1 MIKSISVLHEP
12 SQNEPF
18 LILLKPRGL
27 PSAPLKDG
35 DESAYTQAENLF
47 PELRNVVG
55 KKIVEH
61 GLVHRIDTETQ
72 GLLLIASSQAF
83 YDYMQDVQN
92 KGLFIKTYNAV
103 CDVKTKDDIA
113 ISENGFPLSP
123 DIDFDGIG
131 FECTVKSQ
139 FRPYGVGRKEVR
151 PVDEKAGKAAVK
163 KASPDIYETCICG
176 KFNEERTVC
185 NVTCSITKGYRHQV
199 RCHLAWIGL
208 PIKGDPIYSNIYGNK
223 ASGNEFFFTASSLRF
238 PNIDGKDLSFSI

>member
-12 SQNEPF
+12 SQKEPF
-18 LILLKPRGL
+18 LILSKPRGL

-35 DESAYTQAENLF
+35 DECAYTQAENLF

-83 YDYMQDVQN
+83 YDYMQDIQN
-92 KGLFIKTYNAV
+92 KGLFIKTYKAL
-103 CDVKTKDDIA
+103 CDVKIKADIEL
-113 ISENGFPLSP
+113 SENGFPSSP
-123 DIDFDGIG
+123 DIDFKGTG
-131 FECTVKSQ
+131 FDCIVKSQ

-151 PVDEKAGKAAVK
+151 PVDERAGRAAMK
-163 KASPDIYETCICG
+163 KASPDVYETCICG
-176 KFNEERTVC
+176 KFKDEKTEC

-208 PIKGDPIYSNIYGNK
+208 PIKGDPIYSSIFGNNVH
-223 ASGNEFFFTASSLRF
+223 SNEFFFTASGLRF
-238 PNIDGKDLSFSI
+238 PNIDGNELSFSI